1 MSERRL
7 ELETRAAKRVKET
20 LLAAYGDDTDLI
32 RDVIEGETSVRE
44 ALAAVAKTLQSVEG
58 DIKGIEIVMAE
69 QAGRKARYVRHRDG
83 LREALA
89 CGMEVAE
96 ITSLKTP
103 VATLS
108 MRATPPSVEII
119 DQSVIPPAFM
129 RVADPVPDKRAIL
142 AALKDGTPIPG
153 CVLSNQ
159 PPALSVRNS

>member
-1 MSERRL
+1 VSDRRL
-7 ELETRAAKRVKET
+7 ELETRAANRIRQT
-20 LLAAYGDDTDLI
+20 LVAAYGDDTDLI

-44 ALAAVAKTLQSVEG
+44 ALAAVAETLQSVEG
-58 DIKGIEIVMAE
+58 DIEGIEIVMAK
-69 QAGRKARYVRHRDG
+69 QAARKARYVRYRDG

-129 RVADPVPDKRAIL
+129 RVADPSPDKRAIL
-142 AALKDGTPIPG
+142 AAIKDGATVPG

-159 PPALSVRNS
+159 PPALSVRTS

>member
-1 MSERRL
+1 MSYRRL
-7 ELETRAAKRVKET
+7 ELETRAANRIRQT
-20 LLAAYGDDTDLI
+20 LVAAYGDDTDLI
-32 RDVIEGETSVRE
+32 RDMIEAETSVRE
-44 ALAAVAKTLQSVEG
+44 ALAAVAETLQSVEG
-58 DIKGIEIVMAE
+58 DIEGVEIVTAKL
-69 QAGRKARYVRHRDG
+69 AARKARFVRYRDG

-89 CGMEVAE
+89 GGMEVAE

-103 VATLS
+103 IATLS

-142 AALKDGTPIPG
+142 AALKDGTAVPG